1 MKRRKI
7 INIRNIVLTGALFV
21 STVVAGL
28 TNASASEIKN
38 VNPTTDGISQTV
50 MNNAELQRLG
60 GGLIIDPTRLMPE
73 GVINYG
79 QGLPKWVAV
88 NDVFEEGFKEDGTSI
103 GMRAHIYN
111 VTNVEVE
118 ANDNQTHTKHITAE
132 CKSCGHVWEYDKTQK
147 CDFDEG
153 VIKGNKII
161 YTCETEGC
169 GNSYSKSN
177 GHSNIGGGGS
187 HGGGS
192 NDNKPTHQHSYGEWK
207 SLNDEL
213 EYAECNSCG
222 NRLTREH
229 KYNTPVIS
237 IKTNNDGTHTIVTN
251 ETCLNCNHSKTK
263 TETKNCNYKTTN
275 KYEAASD
282 KTHTHTI
289 TDTCNECNH
298 SKVVSSKEENCNFEL
313 TNSKTESNGDVTET
327 YTCKA
332 TGCGNS
338 YTKTIPYK
346 PGHTHNY
353 VSISTSIVS
362 NNNGTHNEIET
373 KKCSCGDVITN
384 TISGNIACT
393 FGPETIIGNQYVSA
407 CTSCGYE
414 KTRPYVPEHKH
425 TYEEAGT
432 RISSKGNGTHDI
444 YKIEK
449 CSDPDCGHEI
459 ETLYLEGV
467 NCTYGAGVPNE
478 DNTLMTYTCNGCG
491 HTKTEEIKQEHT
503 HDYIIST
510 RTVSN
515 NDGTHDVIETKIC
528 DCGDVITNTISG
540 NIACTFGPET
550 IIGNQYVS
558 ACTSCGYEKTR
569 PYVPEHKHTYE
580 EAGTRISSKGN
591 GTHDIYKIEKCS
603 DPDCGHEIET
613 LYLEGVNCTYGAG
626 VPNED
631 NTLMTYTCNGCGHT
645 KTEEIKQEHT
655 HDYIISTRTVS
666 NNDGTHD
673 VIETKI
679 CDCGDKITTTISSG
693 VACTESSQEEIK
705 NDAGETIQ
713 IVYKCSCGYTV
724 RTQNVDPKPVEHIHT
739 PDSGS
744 PHIRKPGNN
753 CCYEEYYICS
763 DPDCGQEY
771 GTKSFGHIEGTPD
784 KVGNV
789 KCTECGAFI
798 KKVEVEED
806 DELKPKSSDKL
817 SNPTLQEEILNNDT
831 FVEVEIV
838 TPETNSNG
846 EDIKTETESNVT
858 VTPEVEET
866 HVEDT
871 ITIPAEEPKQ
881 PETSEVEQ
889 IIENGNKEVEQ
900 VIEAGRQEAADVIE
914 EGRKEVEEIIKNLD
928 TDLQERLAESD
939 ARIASLLAS
948 NPLKRIRRLF

>member
-7 INIRNIVLTGALFV
+7 INIKNIVLSGVLFA

-28 TNASASEIKN
+28 TNASAAETKDA
-38 VNPTTDGISQTV
+38 TTMIEGLSKPAQTI
-50 MNNAELQRLG
+50 MNDANLQRLG
-60 GGLIIDPTRLMPE
+60 GGLIVDPTRLMPE
-73 GVINYG
+73 GVVDYG

-118 ANDNQTHTKHITAE
+118 ANANQTHTKHITAE
-132 CKSCGHVWEYDKTQK
+132 CKSCGHIWEYDKTQK

-153 VIKGNKII
+153 VIKGNKTI

-169 GNSYSKSN
+169 GNSYTKPYRPSHN
-177 GHSNIGGGGS
+177 QGGGS

-192 NDNKPTHQHSYGEWK
+192 TDNKPTHQHSYGEWK

-222 NRLTREH
+222 NRITREH

-237 IKTNNDGTHTIVTN
+237 IKTNNDGTHSIITN
-251 ETCLNCNHSKTK
+251 ETCLNCNHDKIK
-263 TETKNCNYKTTN
+263 TETKNCDYNTTN
-275 KYEAASD
+275 KYEATSD

-289 TDTCNECNH
+289 TDICNECNY
-298 SKVVSSKEENCNFEL
+298 SKVTSSKEENCSFEL
-313 TNSKTESNGDVTET
+313 TNSKTEANGDVTET

-353 VSISTSIVS
+353 VSISTKIVS
-362 NNNGTHNEIET
+362 NNNGTHNKIET

-393 FGPETIIGNQYVSA
+393 FGPETIVGNLYVSE
-407 CTSCGYE
+407 CTECGYQ

-478 DNTLMTYTCNGCG
+478 DNTLMIYTCNGCG

-515 NDGTHDVIETKIC
+515 NDGTHDVIETKKC
-528 DCGDVITNTISG
+528 DCGD
-540 NIACTFGPET
+540 
-550 IIGNQYVS
+550 
-558 ACTSCGYEKTR
+558 
-569 PYVPEHKHTYE
+569 
-580 EAGTRISSKGN
+580 
-591 GTHDIYKIEKCS
+591 
-603 DPDCGHEIET
+603 EI
-613 LYLEGVNCTYGAG
+613 V
-626 VPNED
+626 
-631 NTLMTYTCNGCGHT
+631 
-645 KTEEIKQEHT
+645 
-655 HDYIISTRTVS
+655 R
-666 NNDGTHD
+666 
-673 VIETKI
+673 
-679 CDCGDKITTTISSG
+679 TISSG

-900 VIEAGRQEAADVIE
+900 VIEAGKQEAADVIE
-914 EGRKEVEEIIKNLD
+914 EGRKEVEEIIKSLD

>member
-7 INIRNIVLTGALFV
+7 INIKNIVLSGVLFA

-28 TNASASEIKN
+28 TNASAAETRDIAPATEGLSK
-38 VNPTTDGISQTV
+38 TAQTII
-50 MNNAELQRLG
+50 NDANLQRLG
-60 GGLIIDPTRLMPE
+60 GGLIIDPTRIMPE
-73 GVINYG
+73 GVIGYG

-103 GMRAHIYN
+103 GMRAHIYDIKK
-111 VTNVEVE
+111 VEVE

-153 VIKGNKII
+153 VIKGNKTI

-373 KKCSCGDVITN
+373 KKCS
-384 TISGNIACT
+384 
-393 FGPETIIGNQYVSA
+393 
-407 CTSCGYE
+407 
-414 KTRPYVPEHKH
+414 
-425 TYEEAGT
+425 
-432 RISSKGNGTHDI
+432 
-444 YKIEK
+444 
-449 CSDPDCGHEI
+449 
-459 ETLYLEGV
+459 
-467 NCTYGAGVPNE
+467 
-478 DNTLMTYTCNGCG
+478 
-491 HTKTEEIKQEHT
+491 
-503 HDYIIST
+503 
-510 RTVSN
+510 
-515 NDGTHDVIETKIC
+515 
-528 DCGDVITNTISG
+528 CGDVITNTISG

-939 ARIASLLAS
+939 ARIACLLAS